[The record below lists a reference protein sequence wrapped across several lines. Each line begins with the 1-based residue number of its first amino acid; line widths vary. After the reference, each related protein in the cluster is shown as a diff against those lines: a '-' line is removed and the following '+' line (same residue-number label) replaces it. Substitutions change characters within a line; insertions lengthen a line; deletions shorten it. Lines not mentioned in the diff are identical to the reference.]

1 MNFFCSNNICI
12 YQVYQTL
19 VWKEAEFFLIKS
31 HHLKNILI
39 FFFHEK
45 ETKPSEDVGLSKG
58 WVVFFLE
65 YSLGYMGK
73 MVEQQ
78 KIILIAYHFKR

>member
-1 MNFFCSNNICI
+1 MHLSSLPDPSVKGGRI
-12 YQVYQTL
+12 
-19 VWKEAEFFLIKS
+19 FLDKIS
-31 HHLKNILI
+31 SLEEYSDI
-39 FFFHEK
+39 FFHEK

-78 KIILIAYHFKR
+78 NIILIAYHFKR

>member
-1 MNFFCSNNICI
+1 MKGGRI
-12 YQVYQTL
+12 
-19 VWKEAEFFLIKS
+19 FLDKIS
-31 HHLKNILI
+31 SLEEYSDI
-39 FFFHEK
+39 FFHEK